1 MAYTYD
7 DFTTAAT
14 NAGVLDSFD
23 QNDLDYAKKYPE
35 FGLSMVSLKRDLGSA
50 TTDEQKL
57 LATEAMNQ
65 LRKNYGSYWTG
76 ENGNRSYAA
85 SYGSKINDTMGKIDN
100 YGDFKYDPAS
110 DPLYSDYKKS
120 YLREGSRAAANA
132 LAQSAAATGGMPS
145 SYAELAA
152 QQAANY
158 YAGKLADAIPTLRA
172 QALDEW
178 NNGLNVLRGNLSMYQ
193 GQDDSDYKRYLDM
206 INAEYQ
212 RERDAVA
219 DAQQELANALQIYE
233 LTGKVTGPLK
243 DLIGSAPKASGGG
256 GGGGGYSG
264 GGGSSGGG
272 STAKVTTTPS
282 GSSGIPGM
290 SYVDNLVNNSVANI
304 VSQGLATA
312 AAKNTAQ
319 AQAQNS
325 RNAAASAAAK
335 SNAATSSK
343 SSGSSSAK
351 STSSAANIKALSAR

>member
-158 YAGKLADAIPTLRA
+158 YAGKLADAVPTLRA

-233 LTGKVTGPLK
+233 LTRKVTGPLK
-243 DLIGSAPKASGGG
+243 DLIGSAASSGGG

-264 GGGSSGGG
+264 GGGSSTGKTEQTASLYGVNNASAKQAAANAVTKAATNVVNAVKSTTAQAASQAGRNAAIAAAQKSG
-272 STAKVTTTPS
+272 SNAAKT
-282 GSSGIPGM
+282 GSSG
-290 SYVDNLVNNSVANI
+290 
-304 VSQGLATA
+304 
-312 AAKNTAQ
+312 KF
-319 AQAQNS
+319 
-325 RNAAASAAAK
+325 
-335 SNAATSSK
+335 
-343 SSGSSSAK
+343 
-351 STSSAANIKALSAR
+351 